1 MTLRTSIK
9 AAVCLFAGL
18 SIAATAHAQDK
29 SKVLLVCA
37 EPHAMPR
44 TGKTP
49 DGKPQGVD
57 LALAEAIA
65 RALGRKLEVHWCASP
80 TCSRRCLREGRCDV
94 ILGHPH
100 DPDGPKDIAWSV
112 PYAGSQFGLVV
123 PKDAKGIRSIAD
135 LRGKRIGIVTGTLAL
150 SEKDYQVG
158 QFKTREELLDKFHES
173 KLSAAFLDA
182 DFASW
187 HLHQNPELRLQLVKD
202 YIPQEHWNMALAV
215 RAKSA
220 ELLVDLNKAVAEL
233 ADNGR
238 IRKIYADQGVAYRS
252 PFTGTARRT
261 TSFNSWKRIQER
273 GVMAVSMDP
282 ANLPYSGAGKEK
294 SPPDGKQGEG
304 FDVELLRALAK
315 EMGVK
320 LRIDWLDVHRATA
333 VGKLFDGSSDL
344 AFGTPIDDNAVE
356 DDDDLSGKLLYSR
369 PYYGTG
375 YMLVTRKSG
384 PPIKSLA
391 DLKGEKSRRLGA
403 EAGSVADYRLRQR
416 GYLRNLYRNQL
427 AVLKALHDSDIDY
440 GYLWPNVGWSLHVS
454 PDFALQLIPG
464 YIPEDHWN
472 IAIAM
477 RPGDEE
483 LKKHVDAAVE
493 KLIKNGTVER
503 ALRKYHVPYFAAFP
517 EKKSDDGS
525 AGKRSANASRLHE
538 EIIRH
543 PVADRGLEPKM
554 QRVATSKNPYGG
566 LERIRSAGALVVGL
580 DHRNLPFATAH
591 PKPAGLDYEIAQL
604 LAGKLGVS
612 VRIYWAL
619 SAHDSYPS
627 RLATK
632 KYCDVILGV
641 TPDARFGNRV
651 LYSRPYYLAGYQY
664 VLRESKT
671 PDDFGDQVAI
681 EQGALMRGLPE
692 KVMLRSYPSAE
703 AILEAVAEG
712 KEFAG
717 YLISTR
723 GQWLAQQKWP
733 GKLNFFDGPKAD
745 RFPIC
750 AAVRKTEP
758 DLRDAIDHA
767 FAELVESGE
776 LSRVFSRWHVPYL
789 AP

>member
-1 MTLRTSIK
+1 MTLPARNIVASF
-9 AAVCLFAGL
+9 LLAGV
-18 SIAATAHAQDK
+18 SIAVTATFVHAQDK
-29 SKVLLVCA
+29 SKTLLVCA

-65 RALGRKLEVHWCASP
+65 RALGRTLEVHWCASP
-80 TCSRRCLREGRCDV
+80 ACSRRCLREGRCNV

-112 PYAGSQFGLVV
+112 PYAGSQFGLIV
-123 PKDAKGIRSIAD
+123 PKDAKDIRSITD
-135 LRGKRIGIVTGTLAL
+135 LRGKRIGIVAGTLAL
-150 SEKDYQVG
+150 SEKDYQIG
-158 QFKTREELLDKFHES
+158 QFKSREELLDKFHEH

-187 HLHQNPELRLQLVKD
+187 HMHQNPALRLQLVKD
-202 YIPQEHWNMALAV
+202 YVPREHWNMALAV

-220 ELLVDLNKAVAEL
+220 ELLVDLNKALAEL

-238 IRKIYADQGVAYRS
+238 IRKIYADQGVAYRP
-252 PFTGTARRT
+252 PFTGTARRM
-261 TSFNSWKRIQER
+261 TSFNTWKRIQER
-273 GVMAVSMDP
+273 GIMAVSMDP
-282 ANLPYSGAGKEK
+282 ANLPYSSAGKEK
-294 SPPDGKQGEG
+294 LAPQGSQVEG

-333 VGKLFDGSSDL
+333 VGKLLDGSSDL

-375 YMLVTRKSG
+375 YMLVTRKAG
-384 PPIKSLA
+384 PSVKSLA
-391 DLKGEKSRRLGA
+391 ELKGEKSRRLGA

-427 AVLKALHDSDIDY
+427 AVLKSLHDGDIDY
-440 GYLWPNVGWSLHVS
+440 AYLWANVGWTLHAS
-454 PDFALQLIPG
+454 PDFALRLVPG
-464 YIPEDHWN
+464 YIPEDRWN
-472 IAIAM
+472 IAVAM

-483 LKKHVDAAVE
+483 LKKHVDTALE

-503 ALRKYHVPYFAAFP
+503 VLRKFHVPYFAAFP
-517 EKKSDDGS
+517 EDKSSDRSS
-525 AGKRSANASRLHE
+525 AGSRLNE
-538 EIIRH
+538 DVIRH

-554 QRVATSKNPYGG
+554 QRVETSKNPYGG

-612 VRIYWAL
+612 LRIYWAL

-664 VLRESKT
+664 VVRDSKT
-671 PDDFGDQVAI
+671 PDDFGDQLAI
-681 EQGALMRGLPE
+681 EQGALIRGLPE
-692 KVMLRSYPSAE
+692 KVILRSYPNAE

-733 GKLNFFDGPKAD
+733 GKLSFFDGAKAD

-758 DLRDAIDHA
+758 DLKDAIDHA
-767 FAELVESGE
+767 FIELAESGE
-776 LSRVFSRWHVPYL
+776 LNRVFARWHVPYL